1 MSDQSMKDAARAVGL
16 FYDELV
22 ENQSFTGSLLEQI
35 VAQAAPVITS
45 YVLYGHTT
53 IGN

>member
-1 MSDQSMKDAARAVGL
+1 MTDQSMTDAAKAIGA

-22 ENQSFTGSLLEQI
+22 EKGGFTGRLLEEI

>member
-1 MSDQSMKDAARAVGL
+1 MSNESMKDAARCVVA
-16 FYDELV
+16 FHDELM
-22 ENQSFTGSLLEQI
+22 EQGFNGTQLDRI